1 MSQIIAFPAP
11 GTRWAPAPR
20 PSPASPPGVQLDP
33 DALSRLARDLDALDP
48 DARQPLAALLAAID
62 ETGELRALRRAR
74 AAAAFQRTAR
84 PAVSAE
90 ARLRNPLSSSWLPI
104 LSAVS

>member
-11 GTRWAPAPR
+11 GTRAGVTPPPQPPR
-20 PSPASPPGVQLDP
+20 PHVQREHDALRRLAHDIDGLDP
-33 DALSRLARDLDALDP
+33 SAR
-48 DARQPLAALLAAID
+48 RPLAALLAAID
-62 ETGELRALRRAR
+62 ETGEIRALRRAR

-90 ARLRNPLSSSWLPI
+90 ARLRNPLSSSWLPT
-104 LSAVS
+104 LSAAS